1 MKDTFRLRVVQELA
15 QQESDTAASRLGAL
29 NAEAAKAES
38 KLNMLLAYREEYRE
52 RFRSSVHRDVHSAG
66 WKNFQ
71 QFLEKLD
78 EAIEQQRAVVL
89 ECQQAVHRGQREWQ
103 VTQKKVKAY
112 DTLEQRHDK
121 TQAERL
127 KRLDQR
133 LMDDLASRAHTS
145 KN

>member
-15 QQESDTAASRLGAL
+15 QQESDTAACRLGTL

-38 KLNMLLAYREEYRE
+38 KLNMLLGYREEYRE
-52 RFRSSVHRDVHSAG
+52 RLRSSIHRDVHSAG

-71 QFLEKLD
+71 QFLGKLD
-78 EAIEQQRAVVL
+78 EAVERQRAVL
-89 ECQQAVHRGQREWQ
+89 LACQQAVHRGQREWQ
-103 VTQKKVKAY
+103 ATQKKVKAY

-121 TQAERL
+121 AQADRL
-127 KRLDQR
+127 KRLDQH
-133 LMDDLASRAHTS
+133 LMDELASRAHNY

>member
-1 MKDTFRLRVVQELA
+1 MKDTFRLRVVQEVA

-29 NAEAAKAES
+29 NSEVAKAES
-38 KLNMLLAYREEYRE
+38 KLNMLLGYREEYRQ
-52 RFRSSVHRDVHSAG
+52 RFRNSVNTDVHSAG

-89 ECQQAVHRGQREWQ
+89 ACHQAVHRGQREWQ
-103 VTQKKVKAY
+103 AKQKQVKAY

-121 TQAERL
+121 AQAERL

-133 LMDDLASRAHTS
+133 LMDELASRSHTS
-145 KN
+145 RT